1 MANKRNFSIFFT
13 GVMLVM
19 LIGLLLLDGD
29 EAPEVTDAVQSI
41 DTPEASP
48 SP

>member
-1 MANKRNFSIFFT
+1 MADKRNFSIFFT
-13 GVMLVM
+13 VVMLVM

-29 EAPEVTDAVQSI
+29 EAPEVTDAVQST